1 VVNALCVLCVYFA
14 YGVGSGFDA
23 HRRVCL
29 RVVSCE
35 LKVSGVSA
43 SIMHTDIL
51 SFHVDVESVKGDD
64 EQCRGGVDA

>member
-1 VVNALCVLCVYFA
+1 MLCVYLA
-14 YGVGSGFDA
+14 YGVGSGFV

-29 RVVSCE
+29 RVMNRE
-35 LKVSGVSA
+35 LNVSGVSA

-51 SFHVDVESVKGDD
+51 SFHVDGESVKGDD